1 MKRLIILTILKMIGE
16 AILFA
21 MVVGIAI
28 VIIGNINQWDTSIA
42 YSNAFF
48 IAGCLLIITGGMSR
62 LLAGQE
68 WVRYQLFSSESLRN
82 MNSSDQANYII
93 NASSSFKLVILG
105 VLSGILLIIV
115 SAILTKPF

>member
-1 MKRLIILTILKMIGE
+1 MTIIKMCAE
-16 AILFA
+16 AVLFA
-21 MVVGIAI
+21 IIIGIVVGAI
-28 VIIGNINQWDTSIA
+28 GYMNQWDTSRA
-42 YSNAFF
+42 YSDAFF